1 MSVILPIQTPFDP
14 FPKSLAVF
22 PLDWSE
28 RMSTAPQLAPS
39 AQKLI
44 LVVDDTPL
52 NIGVI
57 SGALK
62 DSYKT
67 KVATNGEKALAL
79 ASAEDKPDLILLDI
93 MMPGMDGYEVC
104 TRLKADPS
112 TRDIPVIF
120 LTGQTSAEDETRG
133 FEVGAV
139 DYVHKPFSP
148 AVVKARVRS
157 HILLREARAQLA
169 TQLLALNDELEMARQ
184 IQLSILPH
192 SIPKLTGLDIVANY
206 LPMTSVAGDFYDF
219 IQIDDQHIG
228 ILIADVSGHGLPSA
242 LIASML
248 QVALTGQAA
257 HAAEPAKVLLGLNRA
272 LSGKFTQNFV
282 TATYIYVDLEKNL
295 MRYAGAGHPP
305 MLQWRQSTGKSA
317 KIMENGL
324 VLGMVAEATYEAL
337 EFPLEPGDRYV
348 LYTDGI
354 LEADNAEHGEYGVAR
369 FMRFIEDHKHLAAEQ
384 FSQTFLAEISRWSN
398 QTAKP
403 GQQDDITLLVVDYKH
418 Q

>member
-1 MSVILPIQTPFDP
+1 
-14 FPKSLAVF
+14 
-22 PLDWSE
+22 
-28 RMSTAPQLAPS
+28 
-39 AQKLI
+39 LI
-44 LVVDDTPL
+44 LIVDDTPL

-79 ASAEDKPDLILLDI
+79 ASAEEKPDLVLLDI

-104 TRLKADPS
+104 SRLKADPATS
-112 TRDIPVIF
+112 EIPVIF

-133 FEVGAV
+133 FDVGAV

-148 AVVKARVRS
+148 AVVKARVRT

-169 TQLLALNDELEMARQ
+169 SQLLALNNELEMARQ

-192 SIPKLTGLDIVANY
+192 SIPKLPGLQIAARF

-219 IQIDDQHIG
+219 IQIDDKHIG

-248 QVALTGQAA
+248 QVALTGQAG
-257 HAAEPAKVLLGLNRA
+257 HASEPTEVLAGLNRA
-272 LSGKFTQNFV
+272 LCGKFTHNFV
-282 TATYIYVDLEKNL
+282 TAAYLYVDLEKNL

-305 MLQWRQSTGKSA
+305 VLQWRISTGKTA
-317 KIMENGL
+317 RVLENGL
-324 VLGMVAEATYEAL
+324 VLGMFDDAVYEAL
-337 EFPLEPGDRYV
+337 ELPLEPGDRHV
-348 LYTDGI
+348 LYTDGV
-354 LEADNAEHGEYGVAR
+354 LEAANFAQEEFGEAR
-369 FMRFIEDHKHLAAEQ
+369 FMRFIEDNKHLAVDAFAQ
-384 FSQTFLAEISRWSN
+384 AFLTELSLWSG
-398 QTAKP
+398 QTADQ
-403 GQQDDITLLVVDYKH
+403 GQQDDITLLVVDFKH
-418 Q
+418 HLPEGQHLRG

>member
-1 MSVILPIQTPFDP
+1 MSATPQ
-14 FPKSLAVF
+14 
-22 PLDWSE
+22 
-28 RMSTAPQLAPS
+28 MAPS

-44 LVVDDTPL
+44 LIVDDTPL

-79 ASAEDKPDLILLDI
+79 ASADEKPDLILLDI

-104 TRLKADPS
+104 SRLKRDPA
-112 TRDIPVIF
+112 TREIPVIF
-120 LTGQTSAEDETRG
+120 LTGQTSADDETRG

-139 DYVHKPFSP
+139 DYVHKPFSS

-169 TQLLALNDELEMARQ
+169 SQLLALNDELEMARQ

-192 SIPKLTGLDIVANY
+192 SIPKLPDLEIAANF

-219 IQIDDQHIG
+219 IQIDDKHIG

-248 QVALTGQAA
+248 QVAVTGQAG
-257 HAAEPAKVLLGLNRA
+257 HASEPAKVLLGLNRA
-272 LSGKFTQNFV
+272 LCGKFTDNFV
-282 TATYIYVDLEKNL
+282 TAAYIYADLEENL

-305 MLQWRQSTGKSA
+305 LLQWRNSTGKTVQVL
-317 KIMENGL
+317 ENGFP
-324 VLGMVAEATYEAL
+324 LGMFEKATYEAL

-354 LEADNAEHGEYGVAR
+354 LEAANSGQEEFGADR
-369 FMRFIEDHKHLAAEQ
+369 FMRFIEDHKHLGANQ
-384 FSQTFLAEISRWSN
+384 FSQTFLTDLSRWSN
-398 QTAKP
+398 QTAEQW
-403 GQQDDITLLVVDYKH
+403 QQDDITLLVIDFKH
-418 Q
+418 H

>member
-1 MSVILPIQTPFDP
+1 MSAT
-14 FPKSLAVF
+14 
-22 PLDWSE
+22 
-28 RMSTAPQLAPS
+28 PQLAPS

-79 ASAEDKPDLILLDI
+79 ASAEEKPDLILLDI

-104 TRLKADPS
+104 SRLKADPATS
-112 TRDIPVIF
+112 EIPVIF

-169 TQLLALNDELEMARQ
+169 SQLLALNTELEMARQ

-192 SIPKLTGLDIVANY
+192 SIPKLAGLDIAAHY

-219 IQIDDQHIG
+219 IQIDDKHIG

-248 QVALTGQAA
+248 QVALTGQAG
-257 HAAEPAKVLLGLNRA
+257 HASEPAKVLLGLNRA
-272 LSGKFTQNFV
+272 LCGKFTHNFV
-282 TATYIYVDLEKNL
+282 TAAYVYVDVENNL

-305 MLQWRQSTGKSA
+305 MLQWRNSTGKA
-317 KIMENGL
+317 AQVLENGL
-324 VLGMVAEATYEAL
+324 VLGIIEDASYEAL

-354 LEADNAEHGEYGVAR
+354 LEAANSAQEQFGADRVMSFIKNHNHLEAEP
-369 FMRFIEDHKHLAAEQ
+369 
-384 FSQTFLAEISRWSN
+384 FSQTLLNDLAGWSN
-398 QTAKP
+398 QTVDQ
-403 GQQDDITLLVVDYKH
+403 GQQDDITLLVIDYKH
-418 Q
+418 H

>member
-1 MSVILPIQTPFDP
+1 MSAT
-14 FPKSLAVF
+14 
-22 PLDWSE
+22 
-28 RMSTAPQLAPS
+28 PQLAPS
-39 AQKLI
+39 TQKLI
-44 LVVDDTPL
+44 LIVDDTPL

-79 ASAEDKPDLILLDI
+79 ASAEEKPDLILLDI

-104 TRLKADPS
+104 SRLKADPATS
-112 TRDIPVIF
+112 EIPIIF

-169 TQLLALNDELEMARQ
+169 SQLLALNTELEMARQ

-192 SIPKLTGLDIVANY
+192 SIPKLTGLDIAAHY

-219 IQIDDQHIG
+219 IQIDDKHIG
-228 ILIADVSGHGLPSA
+228 VLIADVSGHGLPSA

-248 QVALTGQAA
+248 QVALTGQAG

-272 LSGKFTQNFV
+272 LCGKFTQNFV
-282 TATYIYVDLEKNL
+282 TAAYVYVDLENNL

-305 MLQWRQSTGKSA
+305 MLQWRNSTGKA
-317 KIMENGL
+317 TQVVENGL
-324 VLGMVAEATYEAL
+324 VLGIIDEASYEAL
-337 EFPLEPGDRYV
+337 EFLLEPGDRYV
-348 LYTDGI
+348 LCTDGI
-354 LEADNAEHGEYGVAR
+354 LEAANSAQEQFGAER
-369 FMRFIEDHKHLAAEQ
+369 LMSFMKNHKHLEAEA
-384 FSQTFLAEISRWSN
+384 FSQSLLDDLSGWFN
-398 QTAKP
+398 QTVDQ
-403 GQQDDITLLVVDYKH
+403 GQQDDITLLVIDYKH
-418 Q
+418 R

>member
-1 MSVILPIQTPFDP
+1 MSATPQ
-14 FPKSLAVF
+14 V
-22 PLDWSE
+22 
-28 RMSTAPQLAPS
+28 APS

-44 LVVDDTPL
+44 LIVDDTPL

-67 KVATNGEKALAL
+67 KVATNGEKAIAL
-79 ASAEDKPDLILLDI
+79 ASAEEKPDLILLDI

-104 TRLKADPS
+104 SRLKADPATS
-112 TRDIPVIF
+112 EIPVIF

-169 TQLLALNDELEMARQ
+169 SQLLALNTELEMARQ

-192 SIPKLTGLDIVANY
+192 SIPKLAGLDIAAHY

-219 IQIDDQHIG
+219 IQIDDKHIG

-248 QVALTGQAA
+248 QVALTGQAG
-257 HAAEPAKVLLGLNRA
+257 HATEPAKVLLGLNRA
-272 LSGKFTQNFV
+272 LCGKFTQNFV
-282 TATYIYVDLEKNL
+282 TAAYIYVDLESNL

-305 MLQWRQSTGKSA
+305 MLQWRNSTGKA
-317 KIMENGL
+317 AQVLENGL
-324 VLGMVAEATYEAL
+324 VLGLIEEASYEAL
-337 EFPLEPGDRYV
+337 EFLLEPGDRYV

-354 LEADNAEHGEYGVAR
+354 LEAANSAQEQFGADR
-369 FMRFIEDHKHLAAEQ
+369 LMSFIKNHKHLEAEQ
-384 FSQTFLAEISRWSN
+384 FSQTLLNDLAGWSN
-398 QTAKP
+398 QTVDQ
-403 GQQDDITLLVVDYKH
+403 GQQDDITLLVIDYKH
-418 Q
+418 H

>member
-1 MSVILPIQTPFDP
+1 MSAT
-14 FPKSLAVF
+14 
-22 PLDWSE
+22 
-28 RMSTAPQLAPS
+28 PQLAPS

-79 ASAEDKPDLILLDI
+79 ASAEEKPDLILLDI

-104 TRLKADPS
+104 SRLKADPA
-112 TRDIPVIF
+112 TREIPVIF
-120 LTGQTSAEDETRG
+120 LTGQTSAEEETRG

-169 TQLLALNDELEMARQ
+169 SQLLALNTELEMARQ

-192 SIPKLTGLDIVANY
+192 SIPKLAGLDIAAHY

-219 IQIDDQHIG
+219 IQIDGKHIG

-257 HAAEPAKVLLGLNRA
+257 HASEPAKVLAGLNRA
-272 LSGKFTQNFV
+272 LCGKFTHNFV
-282 TATYIYVDLEKNL
+282 TAAYVYLDLENNL
-295 MRYAGAGHPP
+295 MLYAGAGHPP
-305 MLQWRQSTGKSA
+305 VLQWRNSTGKAA
-317 KIMENGL
+317 KILENGL
-324 VLGMVAEATYEAL
+324 VLGIIEDASYEAL

-354 LEADNAEHGEYGVAR
+354 LEAANSAQEQFGADRLMSFIKNHNHLEAEP
-369 FMRFIEDHKHLAAEQ
+369 
-384 FSQTFLAEISRWSN
+384 FSQTLLDDLAGWSN
-398 QTAKP
+398 QTVDQ
-403 GQQDDITLLVVDYKH
+403 GQQDDITLLVIDYKH
-418 Q
+418 HGSPGRLALSK

>member
-1 MSVILPIQTPFDP
+1 MSA
-14 FPKSLAVF
+14 S
-22 PLDWSE
+22 
-28 RMSTAPQLAPS
+28 PQLAPS

-44 LVVDDTPL
+44 LIVDDTPL

-79 ASAEDKPDLILLDI
+79 ASAEEKPDLILLDI

-104 TRLKADPS
+104 SRLKSDPA
-112 TRDIPVIF
+112 TREIPVIF
-120 LTGQTSAEDETRG
+120 LTGQTAAEDETRG

-157 HILLREARAQLA
+157 HIFLREARAQLA
-169 TQLLALNDELEMARQ
+169 SQLLALNNELEMARQ

-192 SIPKLTGLDIVANY
+192 SIPKLPGLEIAARF

-219 IQIDDQHIG
+219 IEIDEKHIG

-248 QVALTGQAA
+248 QVALTAQAG
-257 HAAEPAKVLLGLNRA
+257 HASEPAKVLLGLNHA
-272 LSGKFTQNFV
+272 LCGKFTYNFV
-282 TATYIYVDLEKNL
+282 TAAYVYVDLEKNL

-305 MLQWRQSTGKSA
+305 VLQWRNSTGQTA
-317 KIMENGL
+317 KLLENGL
-324 VLGMVAEATYEAL
+324 VLGMVEEATYDAL
-337 EFPLEPGDRYV
+337 EFPLELGDRYV
-348 LYTDGI
+348 LYTDGV
-354 LEADNAEHGEYGVAR
+354 LEATNSAREEFGADR
-369 FMRFIEDHKHLAAEQ
+369 FMRFIENHKHLVADQ
-384 FSQTFLAEISRWSN
+384 FSETLLTELSRWSN
-398 QTAKP
+398 QTSEP
-403 GQQDDITLLVVDYKH
+403 GQQDDITLLVIDFKH
-418 Q
+418 H

>member
-1 MSVILPIQTPFDP
+1 MSA
-14 FPKSLAVF
+14 S
-22 PLDWSE
+22 
-28 RMSTAPQLAPS
+28 PQLAPS

-44 LVVDDTPL
+44 LIVDDAPL

-79 ASAEDKPDLILLDI
+79 ASAEEKPDLILLDI
-93 MMPGMDGYEVC
+93 MMPDMDGYEVC
-104 TRLKADPS
+104 SRLKSDPA
-112 TRDIPVIF
+112 TREIPVIF
-120 LTGQTSAEDETRG
+120 LTGQTAAEDETRG

-157 HILLREARAQLA
+157 HIFLREARAQLA
-169 TQLLALNDELEMARQ
+169 SQLLALNNELEMARQ

-192 SIPKLTGLDIVANY
+192 SIPKLPGLEIAARF

-219 IQIDDQHIG
+219 IEIDEKHIG

-248 QVALTGQAA
+248 QVALTAQAG
-257 HAAEPAKVLLGLNRA
+257 HASLPAKVLLGLNHA
-272 LSGKFTQNFV
+272 LCGKFTQDFV
-282 TATYIYVDLEKNL
+282 TAAYVYVDLEKNL

-305 MLQWRQSTGKSA
+305 LLQWRNSTGKTA
-317 KIMENGL
+317 KLFENGL
-324 VLGMVAEATYEAL
+324 VLGMVEEATYDAL
-337 EFPLEPGDRYV
+337 EFPLELGDRYV
-348 LYTDGI
+348 LYTDGV
-354 LEADNAEHGEYGVAR
+354 LEATNSAQEQFGADR
-369 FMRFIEDHKHLAAEQ
+369 FMRFIENHKHLVAGQ
-384 FSQTFLAEISRWSN
+384 FSEALLTELSRWSN
-398 QTAKP
+398 QTAEQ
-403 GQQDDITLLVVDYKH
+403 GQQDDITLLVIDFKH
-418 Q
+418 H